1 VCQFPLA
8 PLGQQGLGFDAAQQ
22 PGFWRRLPSSWNF
35 AGKIC
40 TFLNDVQYAENAKCA
55 RRSEQLHILHFLSR
69 CRLV

>member
-35 AGKIC
+35 AGKFC